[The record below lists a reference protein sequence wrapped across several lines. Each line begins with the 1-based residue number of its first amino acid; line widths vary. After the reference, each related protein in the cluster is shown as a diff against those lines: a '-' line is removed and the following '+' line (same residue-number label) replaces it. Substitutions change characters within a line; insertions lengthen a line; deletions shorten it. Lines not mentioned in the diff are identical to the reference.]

1 MKFKIE
7 QREELVGYFEVKA
20 DDESSVM
27 DAYQHLVQEAK
38 IDYGDMEMV
47 DSSDKLIRE
56 NFEVGQECFWAAD
69 KVHPEDRH
77 FIITS
82 IRRRYSN
89 GEDGNMKSWMEFDA
103 IRHDGTVI
111 QKEVLSPDR
120 IWRTGRTYPAL
131 VFTRGSDASIV
142 MFGTEIVWPIKI
154 NATNNG

>member
-7 QREELVGYFEVKA
+7 HREELVGYFEVEA
-20 DDESSVM
+20 DNEAEAM

-69 KVHPEDRH
+69 KVHPEVGDDIQMASSLYH
-77 FIITS
+77 HQH
-82 IRRRYSN
+82 
-89 GEDGNMKSWMEFDA
+89 EDGNIKSWMEFDA
-103 IRHDGTVI
+103 IRHNGTVI

-120 IWRTGRTYPAL
+120 IWRTGRTCPAL
-131 VFTRGSDASIV
+131 VFTRGSDASIF
-142 MFGTEIVWPIKI
+142 MFGTEKVWPIKI